1 MKKTAARTTKA
12 KTKTKLSK
20 KSKMRTSTTSTPK
33 STKTATTKTTTKK
46 VSLPEVLKLSLQLA
60 KEAGVFLIKK
70 QSSISTLKITT
81 KEAQG
86 IASNADT
93 ESEKMII
100 NGIKKHYPEHFI
112 LAEESAYKQFEGE
125 MSRYQFL
132 KDKEWVWI
140 IDPLDGTNNFLNGL
154 DYFGICISL
163 AHFGEPVVGVVLRPS
178 NGECFYAL
186 KGKGTK
192 TINLFQ
198 KNSKAQTIKK
208 VANKKILKDCLMV
221 TGFTTEKGAVFEE
234 EFTLFKTMIGKSRGV
249 RRMGSAAL
257 DLCYVSKG
265 IFDCFW
271 ERGLAAWDVSAAGLI
286 CQESGVVVTDYTG
299 QKFHPFQE
307 TIVAARAPLH
317 AEILSIFQ

>member
-1 MKKTAARTTKA
+1 MKA
-12 KTKTKLSK
+12 
-20 KSKMRTSTTSTPK
+20 
-33 STKTATTKTTTKK
+33 KTTTKTNTANKTLISTKTTKIITKKIVK
-46 VSLPEVLKLSLQLA
+46 VNYDDVLKLSLKLA
-60 KEAGVFLIKK
+60 KISGAHLMKK
-70 QSSISTLKITT
+70 QLRISSLKITV

-93 ESEKMII
+93 ESEKII
-100 NGIKKHYPEHFI
+100 MDGIKKIYPDHFI
-112 LAEESAYKQFEGE
+112 LAEESAFKEFKGE
-125 MSRYQFL
+125 MSRYDFL
-132 KDKEWVWI
+132 KNKEWVWI

-154 DYFGICISL
+154 DYFGVCISL

-178 NGECFYAL
+178 SGECFYAI

-192 TINLFQ
+192 TINLSAKKSKITSLKKSSNIKSL
-198 KNSKAQTIKK
+198 KNS
-208 VANKKILKDCLMV
+208 LLV
-221 TGFTTEKGAVFEE
+221 TGFTTEKGPVFDE
-234 EFTLFKTMIGKSRGV
+234 EFTLFKNMIGRSRGI

-286 CQESGVVVTDYTG
+286 CIESGVVVTDYAG

-307 TIVAARAPLH
+307 TIVAGRAPLH
-317 AEILSIFQ
+317 SEILSIFSKSI

>member
-1 MKKTAARTTKA
+1 MIMSR
-12 KTKTKLSK
+12 
-20 KSKMRTSTTSTPK
+20 
-33 STKTATTKTTTKK
+33 STKTITTKTTNKK
-46 VSLPEVLKLSLQLA
+46 VNLEEVLKLSLKLA
-60 KEAGVFLIKK
+60 KESGAFLIKK
-70 QSSISTLKITT
+70 QSSISSLKITT

-86 IASNADT
+86 ITSNADI

-100 NGIKKHYPEHFI
+100 SGIKKHYPDHFI
-112 LAEESAYKQFEGE
+112 LAEESAYEEFHGE
-125 MSRYQFL
+125 MSRYEFL

-154 DYFGICISL
+154 DYFGVCISL
-163 AHFGEPVVGVVLRPS
+163 ARYGEPVVGVVLRPS
-178 NGECFYAL
+178 SGECFYAI

-198 KNSKAQTIKK
+198 KSSKAVSIKNSS
-208 VANKKILKDCLMV
+208 NKKGLKDCLMV
-221 TGFTTEKGAVFEE
+221 TGFTTEKGPVFEE
-234 EFTLFKTMIGKSRGV
+234 EFKLFKSMIGRSRGI

-257 DLCYVSKG
+257 DLCYVCKG

-286 CQESGVVVTDYTG
+286 CQESGVVLTDYAG

-307 TIVAARAPLH
+307 TIVAARSPLH
-317 AEILSIFQ
+317 GEILSIFA

>member
-1 MKKTAARTTKA
+1 M
-12 KTKTKLSK
+12 
-20 KSKMRTSTTSTPK
+20 
-33 STKTATTKTTTKK
+33 
-46 VSLPEVLKLSLQLA
+46 LKLSLKLA
-60 KEAGVFLIKK
+60 KISGAHLMKK
-70 QSSISTLKITT
+70 QQRISSLKITN

-93 ESEKMII
+93 ESEKII
-100 NGIKKHYPEHFI
+100 IDGIKKCYPEHFI
-112 LAEESAYKQFEGE
+112 LAEESAFKEFNGE
-125 MSRYQFL
+125 MARYDFL
-132 KDKEWVWI
+132 KNKEWVWI

-154 DYFGICISL
+154 DYFSVCISL

-178 NGECFYAL
+178 SGECFYAI

-192 TINLFQ
+192 TLNLLK
-198 KNSKAQTIKK
+198 KNSKLISLKK
-208 VANKKILKDCLMV
+208 SNSKKNLKNSLLV
-221 TGFTTEKGAVFEE
+221 TGFTTEKGPIFEE
-234 EFTLFKTMIGKSRGV
+234 EFTLFKNMLGKSRGI

-286 CQESGVVVTDYTG
+286 CEESGVVVTDYAG

-317 AEILSIFQ
+317 GEILSIFQ

>member
-1 MKKTAARTTKA
+1 MTT
-12 KTKTKLSK
+12 
-20 KSKMRTSTTSTPK
+20 TPI
-33 STKTATTKTTTKK
+33 STKTLMTKTTTKK
-46 VSLPEVLKLSLQLA
+46 DRKVSLEEVLKLSLKLA
-60 KEAGVFLIKK
+60 KESGDFLIKK
-70 QSSISTLKITT
+70 QTRISSLKITT

-93 ESEKMII
+93 QSEKMII
-100 NGIKKHYPEHFI
+100 NGIKKSYPDHFI
-112 LAEESAYKQFEGE
+112 LAEESAYKEFRGE
-125 MSRYQFL
+125 MSRYEFL

-154 DYFGICISL
+154 DYYGICISL

-178 NGECFYAL
+178 NGECFYAI

-192 TINLFQ
+192 TINLSK
-198 KNSKAQTIKK
+198 KNSKAITLKK
-208 VANKKILKDCLMV
+208 LSSKKNLKDCLMV
-221 TGFTTEKGAVFEE
+221 TGFTTEKGPVFED
-234 EFTLFKTMIGKSRGV
+234 EFRLFKNMMGKSRGV

-286 CQESGVVVTDYTG
+286 CKESGVLVTDYSG

-307 TIVAARAPLH
+307 TIIAARSPIH